1 MLGSMVGGSREPS
14 TRPAPVSGPTPP
26 EQPAR
31 TTVRSTGGVA
41 PRRNAESQAFDE
53 HTEYSGV
60 LLHSLMRAQF
70 GLTLGFIAL
79 AVGVLISLPLVV
91 GLVPSLADKHVFG
104 VPLTL
109 AVLGV
114 AVYPVLVIIAIAYVR
129 LAERTERH
137 FLDLVEKL

>member
-1 MLGSMVGGSREPS
+1 MSVPA
-14 TRPAPVSGPTPP
+14 RPERPV
-26 EQPAR
+26 R
-31 TTVRSTGGVA
+31 TTVHSTGAVA
-41 PRRNAESQAFDE
+41 PRRNNDSQAFDE
-53 HTEYSGV
+53 HTEYSEV

-91 GLVPSLADKHVFG
+91 TLIPSLATTQVFG
-104 VPLTL
+104 IPLTL

-114 AVYPVLVIIAIAYVR
+114 AVYPVLVVIAIAYVR

>member
-1 MLGSMVGGSREPS
+1 
-14 TRPAPVSGPTPP
+14 VSADPPP
-26 EQPAR
+26 EPPEPPER
-31 TTVRSTGGVA
+31 SIVRSSDVVA
-41 PRRNAESQAFDE
+41 ARRSNANPPAFDE
-53 HTEYSGV
+53 HTEYRAV

-91 GLVPSLADKHVFG
+91 SLVPSLADKHIFG
-104 VPLTL
+104 LPLTL

-114 AVYPVLVIIAIAYVR
+114 AVYPVLVVIAIAYVR

>member
-1 MLGSMVGGSREPS
+1 VTDPLD
-14 TRPAPVSGPTPP
+14 PP
-26 EQPAR
+26 QR
-31 TTVRSTGGVA
+31 TTVRSTGAVA
-41 PRRNAESQAFDE
+41 PLRDSDSRAFDE
-53 HTEYSGV
+53 HTEYSDV

-91 GLVPSLADKHVFG
+91 SLVPSLAGRNVFG
-104 VPLTL
+104 LPLTL

-114 AVYPVLVIIAIAYVR
+114 AVYPVLVGIAIAYVR

-137 FLDLVEKL
+137 FLELVEKL

>member
-1 MLGSMVGGSREPS
+1 MAPNTAVGSRDIS
-14 TRPAPVSGPTPP
+14 KRPTPVTEP
-26 EQPAR
+26 TPSVRPAR
-31 TTVRSTGGVA
+31 TTVRSTGVVV
-41 PRRNAESQAFDE
+41 PRRDGESQTFDE
-53 HTEYSGV
+53 RSEYSDV

-91 GLVPSLADKHVFG
+91 SLVPSLADKHVFG
-104 VPLTL
+104 LPLTL
-109 AVLGV
+109 AVLGI

-137 FLDLVEKL
+137 FSDLVEKL

>member
-1 MLGSMVGGSREPS
+1 MS
-14 TRPAPVSGPTPP
+14 A
-26 EQPAR
+26 EQPSEPPWPLDLPQR
-31 TTVRSTGGVA
+31 SIVRSSDVVA
-41 PRRNAESQAFDE
+41 AWRSDANPPAFDE
-53 HTEYSGV
+53 HTEYRAV

-79 AVGVLISLPLVV
+79 AVGVLISLPLVAS
-91 GLVPSLADKHVFG
+91 LVPSLAGKHVFG
-104 VPLTL
+104 LPLTL

-114 AVYPVLVIIAIAYVR
+114 AVYPVLVIMAIAYVR